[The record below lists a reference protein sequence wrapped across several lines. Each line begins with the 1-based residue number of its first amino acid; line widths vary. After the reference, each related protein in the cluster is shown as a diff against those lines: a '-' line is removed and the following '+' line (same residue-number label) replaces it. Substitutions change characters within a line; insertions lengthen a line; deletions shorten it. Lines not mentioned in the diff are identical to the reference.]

1 MSAHS
6 FEQTSRP
13 GRLTPAV
20 PYWKVRSAGLG
31 NLAEAV
37 TIGCCEAISL
47 CCYVV
52 LCLKE
57 KRDGILGVEEAL
69 HFSLDMTTW
78 RGEDL
83 RL

>member
-1 MSAHS
+1 
-6 FEQTSRP
+6 
-13 GRLTPAV
+13 
-20 PYWKVRSAGLG
+20 
-31 NLAEAV
+31 V
-37 TIGCCEAISL
+37 TIGCCEVISL

-69 HFSLDMTTW
+69 HLSLDMTTW

>member
-1 MSAHS
+1 M
-6 FEQTSRP
+6 
-13 GRLTPAV
+13 
-20 PYWKVRSAGLG
+20 
-31 NLAEAV
+31 